1 MIPLLLFAVTG
12 IVTNQTTGQPQT
24 GATVTLYKLG
34 QDGPEAM
41 TSVKSGT
48 SGKFDIPDTPKGGPH
63 MLQTVHAGITY
74 NKMLPPGRPATD
86 LAVDVYNASAK
97 PDGARVVT
105 HMILLEP
112 DGMKLNVNESIIW
125 RSDSKTAF
133 YDEKNGTMRF
143 YLPPGAA
150 GKVRV
155 NCTAPQGMP
164 IERPAVK
171 TRTADVY
178 TVDFPVKPGETRFD
192 LLYDLPMT
200 GPGTFTAKPLH
211 GGSPVRLVAPSGV
224 TLAGDQIQH
233 LGNEPSTQAGVFEVK
248 SANAV
253 ITVGGI
259 GSLRGPEQASGGEG
273 GEEGDGGGGLKQIRP
288 RLYDNFNAVVALLG
302 LSLSAALVLLY
313 RKS

>member
-12 IVTNQTTGQPQT
+12 VVTNQTTGQPQT

-41 TSVKSGT
+41 TSVKSG
-48 SGKFDIPDTPKGGPH
+48 SGGKFDIPDTPKGGPH

-74 NKMLPPGRPATD
+74 NKMLPPGRPTTD

-125 RSDSKTAF
+125 RSDSKSAF

-171 TRTADVY
+171 TRVADVY

-192 LLYDLPMT
+192 LLYDIPMT

-211 GGSPVRLVAPSGV
+211 GGGPVRAVAPAGV
-224 TLAGDQIQH
+224 TLAGDQIQL
-233 LGNEPSTQAGVFEVK
+233 LGNEPSSQAGVYEVK
-248 SANAV
+248 SATAV
-253 ITVGGI
+253 ITVSGT
-259 GSLRGPEQASGGEG
+259 GSLRGPEQASGGGEEGEG
-273 GEEGDGGGGLKQIRP
+273 GEGLKQIRP